1 MKAGI
6 GTEIHQW
13 QGAWSYYT
21 DVGKSFLG
29 GGLELWQGLFQNT
42 EGFFF
47 RSACQSVGSM
57 LINVNIFESPLLW

>member
-13 QGAWSYYT
+13 QGTWSYYT

-29 GGLELWQGLFQNT
+29 GGLELWQGLFQY
-42 EGFFF
+42 GFEDY
-47 RSACQSVGSM
+47 SSD
-57 LINVNIFESPLLW
+57 LEY